1 MYWQNHHFLMLGS
14 IGQLIFWKIFSR
26 SILEQLHRSVTIQ
39 FLIFL
44 ASWFRIHHFLFNCI
58 SQICDVNPSEHII
71 MVSFD
76 KTMIKAF
83 LNLIDWYF
91 PQIDWYF
98 PHIDWYF
105 PQIDWYFTQV
115 DWYFTQIDLQQDN
128 YCSIYCQVYMYVNVV
143 MLMMFC
149 PGERPC
155 VLTTSPCIPKVH
167 HCLYC
172 KPLN

>member
-83 LNLIDWYF
+83 LSLIDWYF
-91 PQIDWYF
+91 P
-98 PHIDWYF
+98 
-105 PQIDWYFTQV
+105 QV